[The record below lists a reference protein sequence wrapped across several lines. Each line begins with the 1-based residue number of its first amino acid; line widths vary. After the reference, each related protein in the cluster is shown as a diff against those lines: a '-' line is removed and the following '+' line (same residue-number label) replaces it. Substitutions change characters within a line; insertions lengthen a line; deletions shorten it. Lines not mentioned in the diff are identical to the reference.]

1 MWISYEATFQK
12 EKNQTCE
19 VSFTSFQHRLL
30 LLRNSHVRSRNQSLF
45 PPLEKEKFFC
55 SLARF
60 FLNFPSFLRFT
71 TGKKKGKPH
80 DDALVLATGKRS
92 ESVERGRPMIRM
104 ERYSSQ
110 TDLRP
115 FTPEL
120 TRVFVVVQGGRGTGN
135 PGLTFSRMGRRRWL
149 NREPSRSS
157 CKHRLNGDQRRKRHK
172 RPALSPWTVIFLPGR
187 ETSVRPF
194 ERL

>member
-1 MWISYEATFQK
+1 MNILRSNFSERK
-12 EKNQTCE
+12 ESNLR
-19 VSFTSFQHRLL
+19 SFIHFIPTSTPSPLQFSCSFSKSIAFSP
-30 LLRNSHVRSRNQSLF
+30 LRKRKILLF
-45 PPLEKEKFFC
+45 PRSILPQF
-55 SLARF
+55 SLVPPFYHRQ
-60 FLNFPSFLRFT
+60 
-71 TGKKKGKPH
+71 KKGKPH
-80 DDALVLATGKRS
+80 DDAQVLATGKRS

>member
-1 MWISYEATFQK
+1 MFVLEINRF
-12 EKNQTCE
+12 
-19 VSFTSFQHRLL
+19 
-30 LLRNSHVRSRNQSLF
+30 F
-45 PPLEKEKFFC
+45 PPSKKKNSFVP
-55 SLARF
+55 SLDSSSI
-60 FLNFPSFLRFT
+60 FPRSSVLPPA
-71 TGKKKGKPH
+71 KKKGKPH
-80 DDALVLATGKRS
+80 DDAQVLATGKRS

-110 TDLRP
+110 TDLLRP

-187 ETSVRPF
+187 ETSVQPF